1 MQIKKITG
9 KRITGWGAILILALA
24 VVVPVRYYLI
34 GSYRIASPAM
44 ETAVW
49 SGDFVIAVKRPFRP
63 AYPRNAVVLFNS
75 PLARD
80 TASKRLFV
88 SRCVGMPGDTLEL
101 DGQNLRVNGKDV
113 PKSPYTLARYRIERP
128 VKEHL
133 TALMNRLHI
142 PVREPEDTP
151 DGYLVR
157 LTPFEEYR
165 MRDELPDFMNR
176 QFRPLETAP
185 YKLVVPRKGCAYRL
199 DAAALAACQ
208 EIIRAEAGGK
218 AVFLDGKL
226 FLDGRETTFFFFQR
240 DYYWLLSDNTSE
252 AVDSRHVGFVP
263 QASLAG
269 EVRWIWLSKDPAA
282 GFFSGYRWSRMFRPV
297 H

>member
-1 MQIKKITG
+1 MTG
-9 KRITGWGAILILALA
+9 KRISDGGKIVFLALA
-24 VVVPVRYYLI
+24 VVVLVRYFLL
-34 GSYRIASPAM
+34 GSYHIVSPAM

-49 SGDFVIAVKRPFRP
+49 NGDFVIACKRPFRP

-80 TASKRLFV
+80 TASGRLFV
-88 SRCVGMPGDTLEL
+88 SRCVGLPGDTLEL
-101 DGQNLRVNGKDV
+101 AGQSLRINGKDV
-113 PKSPYTLARYRIERP
+113 PKSPGTLARYRIGAP

-133 TALMNRLHI
+133 TALMVRLHI

-151 DGYLVR
+151 EGYLVR

-176 QFRPLETAP
+176 QFQPVETAP
-185 YKLVVPRKGCAYRL
+185 YKLVVPRKGRAYRL
-199 DAAALAACQ
+199 DPVALTACQ
-208 EIIRAEAGGK
+208 EIIRAEAGDK
-218 AVFLDGKL
+218 AAFRDGKL
-226 FLDGRETTFFFFQR
+226 YLDGRETTFFFFRR
-240 DYYWLLSDNTSE
+240 DYYWLLSDNTLD

-263 QASLAG
+263 EEALEG
-269 EVRWIWLSKDPAA
+269 EVRWIWFSKDPAA
-282 GFFSGYRWSRMFRPV
+282 GLLDGYRWKRMFRTV